1 MGSSASW
8 GLRRRNRRWLD
19 ICLVIGN
26 RLPDLANV
34 SDQSSGRDCGH
45 RLFHRANGDL
55 PDFLVFFVLSH
66 HRRRVLHFGLTEHPD
81 LGWLVL

>member
-1 MGSSASW
+1 MSSADHD
-8 GLRRRNRRWLD
+8 GPERPLEVRIHGELRKLG
-19 ICLVIGN
+19 I
-26 RLPDLANV
+26 AV
-34 SDQSSGRDCGH
+34 SDQSSGRECGH